1 MRLVVSLTA
10 AMVAMCVSGSVFA
23 CGGSTEQTF
32 QQPVIVV
39 EQPRENFLLVRAR
52 QLESAASDRQ
62 MQANRDEQRAATL
75 EMQARQLR
83 MLANQIDGVDRSNL
97 IITAGELGLAAN
109 QAKRRAQINH
119 AQARQLTAQAS
130 QLRMQVN
137 GVVAQPMRKPHR
149 AVAMR
154 VDRL

>member
-1 MRLVVSLTA
+1 
-10 AMVAMCVSGSVFA
+10 
-23 CGGSTEQTF
+23 
-32 QQPVIVV
+32 
-39 EQPRENFLLVRAR
+39 
-52 QLESAASDRQ
+52 

-109 QAKRRAQINH
+109 QAKRRAQISH
-119 AQARQLTAQAS
+119 AQARQLMAQAS

-137 GVVAQPMRKPHR
+137 GVVAQPMRKRHR
-149 AVAMR
+149 SVAMR